1 MIWAMSDLAGAWRV
15 PAVCLAL
22 AFTLLA
28 ASGWCV
34 LSRATSP
41 SDGTV
46 INLGDQAVQAQA
58 VIIQQNTDDG
68 LFRAGDE
75 VVAING
81 VNVRD
86 AVAAGVGRQPA
97 KVGE

>member
-1 MIWAMSDLAGAWRV
+1 MIWAMSGWRA
-15 PAVCLAL
+15 PAVCLVL

-46 INLGDQAVQAQA
+46 VNIGDQAVQARA
-58 VIIQQNTDDG
+58 VIIQQDTEDG

-75 VVAING
+75 VQAING

-86 AVAAGVGRQPA
+86 AVADGVGGA
-97 KVGE
+97 EVKVGDEVH